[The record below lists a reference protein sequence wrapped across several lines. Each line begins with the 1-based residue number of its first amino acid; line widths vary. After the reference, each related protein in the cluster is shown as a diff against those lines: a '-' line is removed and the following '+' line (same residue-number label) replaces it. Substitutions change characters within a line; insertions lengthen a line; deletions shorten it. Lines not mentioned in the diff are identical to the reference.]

1 MNTEKKSNDNK
12 NDYILTDIQ
21 YFGTVNWYKM
31 LFQFSNI
38 QIEQYETYQK
48 MSFRNRCMIAGSNGV
63 INLSVPLEK
72 GRGQKLL
79 MKDIRIS
86 YSENWQAQH
95 WKSISSCYGNSPFF
109 EYYEESLK
117 TLFTIKPNFLFDLN
131 WQTIE
136 WVTKRLKLQ
145 TVLTASKEYVACP
158 MLPIIDA
165 RNQFRTKNYD
175 AVPHHF
181 QYQQVFEDRIG
192 FKANLCILDLMFCN
206 GSASKSLLLGLK

>member
-1 MNTEKKSNDNK
+1 MNTEIKYNHESKK
-12 NDYILTDIQ
+12 YILTDIQ
-21 YFGTVNWYKM
+21 YFGTVYWYKM
-31 LFQFSNI
+31 LFQYSNI
-38 QIEQYETYQK
+38 QIEQYESYQK

-79 MKDIRIS
+79 LKDVRIS

-117 TLFTIKPNFLFDLN
+117 TFFTIKPNFLFDLN

-136 WVTKRLKLQ
+136 WVLNRLKFQ
-145 TVLTASKEYVACP
+145 AALTATTEYVASP

-175 AVPHHF
+175 ASQHHL

-206 GSASKSLLLGLK
+206 GPASKSLLIGLK